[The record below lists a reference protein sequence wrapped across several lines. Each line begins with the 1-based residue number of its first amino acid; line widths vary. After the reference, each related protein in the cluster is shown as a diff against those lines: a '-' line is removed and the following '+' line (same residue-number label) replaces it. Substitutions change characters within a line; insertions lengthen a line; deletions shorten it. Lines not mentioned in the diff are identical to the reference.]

1 MSNYLFAYGSNKS
14 IHQIHELITQE
25 HPNNSEITVL
35 DTKNNTSVLTVSRT
49 KSIFEIDE
57 AIHFFKGWFRDYD
70 SRSIIMGEKGFK
82 DWLESKQGIH
92 GPIDFEGAYVSAKIE
107 SDTLIVSNDTFSYFP
122 VIHFTNEDLFVCS
135 DSLFIISELR
145 KGLGIPCTMNKK
157 IIATRAWTHG
167 LACAPMSNQTQ
178 IEGVELLSPG
188 KSIEFSLDGSIF
200 EKDSIEMQKN
210 IVKSK
215 NLNEIFQMDFE
226 DYTKAIRDAAK
237 KIAQS
242 TVSLIQL
249 EDVFIQFGL
258 SGGLD
263 SRIILAAILQR
274 PELLEKVVIK
284 TNTTPSRKGDYDVVS
299 HLSNKYGF
307 EFNDNEKLKLFKKNH
322 QLKLEKI
329 EDKFALWTLSSMG
342 LFDMMYLHNSYWPV
356 PKIIELG
363 GHGAETI
370 KGTFNSKNYSNF
382 PYVDPRFVS
391 IRRPFRNFKNFR
403 KSRAKKK
410 KIREVVFDAIASSGI
425 SKKQSHPLK
434 WHHLS
439 YKSPI
444 QNGRF
449 LDRSSIAI
457 RPFIQKN
464 LFALSNSDI
473 NPFSEVKS
481 GEPTILHDILI
492 LLNPELAA
500 EEFENEKSNLS
511 RDYIQSRLELLG
523 GQLILPDTE
532 EFEVYGVIND
542 MKNGPPTTFLNMVKH
557 DFGNGEDVAKT
568 VLETLKRTW
577 SKVTDEDILSTYA
590 STFEIAIERLMQPE
604 PYLPNAGAPAAKI
617 ISLSLLD

>member
-1 MSNYLFAYGSNKS
+1 MFAYGPS
-14 IHQIHELITQE
+14 ELIKQVNEIITK
-25 HPNNSEITVL
+25 NNSNGSEITVI
-35 DTKNNTSVLTVSRT
+35 KKGEMNSVLCVSRT
-49 KSIFEIDE
+49 KSLFEVDE
-57 AIHFFKGWFRDYD
+57 SIYFFKGWFQDYEAQ
-70 SRSIIMGEKGFK
+70 SIVLGERGFK
-82 DWLESKQGIH
+82 DWLESKGELH
-92 GPIDFEGAYVSAKIE
+92 DSIDFEGAYVSANIKN
-107 SDTLIVSNDTFSYFP
+107 DMLTVSNDTFSYFP
-122 VIHFTNEDLFVCS
+122 VIYFVSDDLFVCS
-135 DSLFIISELR
+135 DSLFILSELR
-145 KGLGIPCTMNKK
+145 KGLGMPCTMNKK

-167 LACAPMSNQTQ
+167 LACAPMSNHTQ

-188 KSIEFSLDGSIF
+188 KSIEFSLDGSIS
-200 EKDSIEMQKN
+200 EKDSIEMQKS

-215 NLNEIFQMDFE
+215 NLNEMFQMDFE
-226 DYTKAIRDAAK
+226 DYTTAIRDVAK
-237 KIAQS
+237 KIVQS

-249 EDVFIQFGL
+249 EDVSIQFGL

-263 SRIILAAILQR
+263 SRIILASILQK
-274 PELLEKVVIK
+274 PELLEKVVTK
-284 TNTTPSRKGDYDVVS
+284 TNTTLSRKGDYDVVS

-307 EFNDNEKLKLFKKNH
+307 EFNDSEKLKLFKKNH

-329 EDKFALWTLSSMG
+329 EDKFSLWTLSSMG

-382 PYVDPRFVS
+382 PYVNPRFVS
-391 IRRPFRNFKNFR
+391 IRRPFRNFKKFR
-403 KSRAKKK
+403 KSRAMKK
-410 KIREVVFDAIASSGI
+410 KIRGVLFDAIASSGI
-425 SKKQSHPLK
+425 SKKQRHPLK
-434 WHHLS
+434 WHHLC
-439 YKSPI
+439 YKSPV

-457 RPFIQKN
+457 RPFVQKN
-464 LFALSNSDI
+464 LFALSISEI
-473 NPFSEVKS
+473 NPFFEVKS

-500 EEFENEKSNLS
+500 EEFENEKSNIS
-511 RDYIQSRLELLG
+511 REYIQSRLELLG
-523 GQLILPDTE
+523 GQLILLDTE
-532 EFEVYGVIND
+532 EFEVYGAIND

-557 DFGNGEDVAKT
+557 DFDNGEDVAKT

-590 STFEIAIERLMQPE
+590 STFEIAIERLIQPE

-617 ISLSLLD
+617 LSLSLLD